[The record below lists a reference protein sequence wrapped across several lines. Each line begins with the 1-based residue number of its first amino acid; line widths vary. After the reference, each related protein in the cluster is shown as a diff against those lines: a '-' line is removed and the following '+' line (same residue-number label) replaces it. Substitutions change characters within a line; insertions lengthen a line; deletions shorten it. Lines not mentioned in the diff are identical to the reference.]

1 MNPKLDPIINRKLN
15 DFRSRRRNLIL
26 LRGLC
31 SGTFSFLGA
40 FVLIALLDYLTQG
53 RISGDF
59 RSGLSIIGYCI
70 VLVTVWKTCIK
81 SLLQLP
87 SAQKLARLLEQAS
100 PELKE
105 DLLSAV
111 ELGISNHDSSDS
123 DIFRNLVQKQASTKA
138 SKIDIKSILPL
149 GTLKYWLRGTVAL
162 VVCTLALLQIPEFG
176 SDLKLLMQRA
186 ILPGANLPPVT
197 LYDVVILSPDENV
210 THTPSNEPLRVVARI
225 TPKREGITFKKVNL
239 ETKTAQEI
247 RKVDLSKRSNE
258 KYFVDY
264 NVDDQAFAYRI
275 LVDDAPQT
283 EWRNMDVGARPFIE
297 SFQKDFIYPDYTELK
312 PLKTI
317 ENQGDLKAWEGT
329 IINLSLSAN
338 QPIRSG
344 RIEFQWLEKA
354 EEVRQIKP
362 DNENNILRTSIR
374 MTHPGTYRIKNL
386 IGNQWGWEGRPSS
399 IFEITVIPDLA
410 PSVKWIE
417 PQKRKLLVAPND
429 LLSFSALAE
438 DDLGLARVEYLM
450 KKNQGKWEVFS
461 IPELLDPRGHK
472 KASLSFNLDLLK
484 HKLKPGTL
492 AQIKLRA
499 QDLKGSRTET
509 EAIELSLI
517 SRDFDLSQLHLL
529 EKKSMVLDN
538 LEMIRTQTMLMH
550 KNFQPSLKDFQQNKL
565 DRSLFLEKS
574 NQLENEFLLTAEE
587 AYRDNLRALI
597 SMPRGADSFQLSM
610 LAQAHGQI
618 FHTFGTTW
626 EKICSHA
633 ENSTEANQVRAK
645 ANELSREVINRRM
658 SISGNF
664 RNVAQDLLNQHAE
677 TIAIAYLRS
686 LHKRQNEL
694 LDHSEQG
701 KALSFLIRRQEVAL
715 SQWNPIAKTMRY
727 SRDWQ
732 RSSTLKRI
740 QSEQL
745 KLLQSIDE
753 LGDDRKKLQIQ
764 ITKWGQTI
772 QNILRETQQKLAS
785 KSRESFRQKPE
796 ELYWNLHRNHLL
808 WQKLDEKWKKAV
820 QAQKKPEALSHAV
833 RNALSQSDIVTS
845 ETMMLSEVEQSRK
858 DQNAIFVKDS
868 GQTGRALI
876 KIQQESRETDDYA
889 ELSEKSSKIA
899 NSFDLLL
906 LQHHLIGSAN
916 QTLYFIRKESS
927 TSSSWQGAECARQ
940 WGRVESVWKPIL
952 DSMSR
957 MGLSNEVIEI
967 MRKLPNQ
974 NYRKNIIREMQ
985 NRLKFDQKETKLI
998 IEDTSLVFQD
1008 LQKIISLLKDEVR
1021 EARSFIN
1028 KNAPS
1033 IAELAKELAEETKIQ
1048 KQKIEEISENNNQDL
1063 VDKKEKLDNLN
1074 QEQEEISASV
1084 ENFAQALRQEANIQN
1099 LLDEYGREIA
1109 RDADDAAAL
1118 VEETESKIEEKL
1130 NEATQGQN
1138 SEEIENFT
1146 KQTIE
1151 KQEELIDQLN
1161 LIAEHF
1167 EKLDEQESVAA
1178 TRVELRDLEENLEI
1192 AEQLEE
1198 QYAQAERLAD
1208 LAKLAPKDLLEEL
1221 EEELKSNKAMQ
1232 QELSD
1237 LAQDTVE
1244 DANDQIEDALTKE
1257 ENLIDEL
1264 EKENKELQKQ
1274 KQEIAKQLKDLAK
1287 EAQTLAEQKIESV
1300 EEEAEKAQAD
1310 KLSKQ
1315 AEDLQVALAEEAQQT
1330 EEVIQSKP
1338 DTQELKDAALALA
1351 DALEETSNDLQ
1362 EIANDLNE
1370 QSELDSESALKKAE
1384 DAEKIAQETQAK
1396 VDSMEEKA
1404 NQLQNKAQKAQQ
1416 DSLKKQIEEEKAKEE
1431 VLESEDALEEAQEL
1445 ASQSRNDPTLQ
1456 ENLEEAKSKL
1466 ALQREDFQQAQESA
1480 SLTKEKA
1487 NQLTEEANLAQAEA
1501 EDAKQNAEN
1510 AKQEAE
1516 KANALAEALTN
1527 PNLQN
1532 SVNEASKKGNELA
1545 QEAAEEANDLKQVAE
1560 ELAEALDQLTEEA
1573 EGNAELLAEAEQTQ
1587 QELAEDLFE
1596 TSQELA
1602 RAARHEERLDNPFA
1616 GEALEKIAETI
1627 EETAL
1632 NDLLETAQAL
1642 ENQALANELEDLA
1655 KSAEELA
1662 EDLAS
1667 NQPQGDE
1674 EIAGELNAL
1683 AEETTELIEENPS
1696 FADIQDQAEEFSAQA
1711 GQTEEELS
1719 QLAQDLAGDAQ
1730 AAQEVAESSSKAAE
1744 QAKADMQA
1752 DQSEANEAAR
1762 EAKNLAQ
1769 ASEEA
1774 AQALENGTGTQN
1786 QASAAA
1792 EEALSAADNAAQLA
1806 AVAESAEEA
1815 FEKAQEQAQTD
1826 SNLANESI
1834 AEAEQA
1840 AKQAEEAADI
1850 AAAAN
1855 ELLDQFSETSP
1866 SNELANTDLPSAG
1879 MALNE
1884 VANALENQL
1893 EALENLQSGENI
1905 NPYPDTTESKLEEFQ
1920 AGQST
1925 AESPENFASAE
1936 EAFDSSTPFSDPE
1949 VSEVLAQTLDTLDQA
1964 IFSTENPFTEA
1975 ADSFPNESPPSGEP
1989 LQSVSMEPTTL
2000 GDPQSSETFQ
2010 SESGKPIPGNGPG
2023 FGAGSM
2029 ASTPSANQAI
2039 AQALQSLQLASE
2051 AHAQS
2056 MAQQRTKF
2064 MMADAQGNQLN
2075 SSDGEYQ
2082 VSPVAEVGDLP
2093 KFEQVM
2099 NEDEWGKLPAKLA
2112 KDLMEAEREKVSEN
2126 YRNQVQAYFQAMS
2139 NKARTTKK

>member
-1 MNPKLDPIINRKLN
+1 MNPKLDPIITRKLN

-31 SGTFSFLGA
+31 SGTLSFLGT

-70 VLVTVWKTCIK
+70 VLVTVWKTCIN

-111 ELGISNHDSSDS
+111 ELGISSHDSSDS

-138 SKIDIKSILPL
+138 SKIDIKSILPF

-283 EWRNMDVGARPFIE
+283 EWRNMGVAARPFIE

-312 PLKTI
+312 PVKTI

-354 EEVRQIKP
+354 EEVRQLKP

-386 IGNQWGWEGRPSS
+386 IGNQLDWEGRPSS
-399 IFEITVIPDLA
+399 IFGITVIPDLA

-417 PQKRKLLVAPND
+417 PQERKLLVAPND

-438 DDLGLARVEYLM
+438 DDLGLARVEYLI
-450 KKNQGKWEVFS
+450 KKNEGKWQVFP

-472 KASLSFNLDLLK
+472 KTALSFNLDLLK

-499 QDLKGSRTET
+499 HDLKGSRTET
-509 EAIELSLI
+509 EAIELSVI

-538 LEMIRTQTMLMH
+538 LEMIRTQTMLMQ

-597 SMPRGADSFQLSM
+597 AMPRGADSFQLSM
-610 LAQAHGQI
+610 LARAHGQI

-633 ENSTEANQVRAK
+633 ENSTEASQVRAK
-645 ANELSREVINRRM
+645 AYELSREVINRRM

-677 TIAIAYLRS
+677 TIAVAYLRS

-694 LDHSEQG
+694 LDHFEQG
-701 KALSFLIRRQEVAL
+701 KALPFLIRRQEVAL
-715 SQWNPIAKTMRY
+715 SQWNPIAKTMSY

-732 RSSTLKRI
+732 KSSTLKRI

-820 QAQKKPEALSHAV
+820 QAQNPETLSHAL
-833 RNALSQSDIVTS
+833 RDALSQSDIVIS

-858 DQNAIFVKDS
+858 DQNAIFVKDA

-889 ELSEKSSKIA
+889 ELSEKSAKISR
-899 NSFDLLL
+899 SFDLLL

-957 MGLSNEVIEI
+957 MRLSNEVIEI
-967 MRKLPNQ
+967 MKKLPNQ

-998 IEDTSLVFQD
+998 VEDARLVFQD
-1008 LQKIISLLKDEVR
+1008 LQKIISIFKDEVR
-1021 EARSFIN
+1021 EARLFIN

-1048 KQKIEEISENNNQDL
+1048 KQKIEKISENDNQDL

-1118 VEETESKIEEKL
+1118 VEETESKIAEKL

-1167 EKLDEQESVAA
+1167 EKLDAQESVAA

-1208 LAKLAPKDLLEEL
+1208 LAKLAPEDLLEEL

-1244 DANDQIEDALTKE
+1244 DANDQLEDALNKE

-1274 KQEIAKQLKDLAK
+1274 KQEIAKKLKGLAK
-1287 EAQTLAEQKIESV
+1287 QAQKLAEQKIESV

-1310 KLSKQ
+1310 TLSKK
-1315 AEDLQVALAEEAQQT
+1315 AKDLQEALAEEAQQT

-1338 DTQELKDAALALA
+1338 DTQELKNAALALA
-1351 DALEETSNDLQ
+1351 DSLEETSDDLQ
-1362 EIANDLNE
+1362 EIAKALNE

-1384 DAEKIAQETQAK
+1384 DAEKIAQETQVKA
-1396 VDSMEEKA
+1396 DSMEEKV

-1416 DSLKKQIEEEKAKEE
+1416 DSLKKQIEKEKAKEE

-1456 ENLEEAKSKL
+1456 ENLEKAKSKF
-1466 ALQREDFQQAQESA
+1466 AQQREDFQQAQESA
-1480 SLTKEKA
+1480 SLAKEQA
-1487 NQLTEEANLAQAEA
+1487 NQLTEEANLAQAKA

-1516 KANALAEALTN
+1516 EANALAEALTD

-1532 SVNEASKKGNELA
+1532 SVNEASKKGNKLA
-1545 QEAAEEANDLKQVAE
+1545 QEAAKESNDLKQLAE
-1560 ELAEALDQLTEEA
+1560 ELAEALDQLTKEA
-1573 EGNAELLAEAEQTQ
+1573 EGNAEILAEAEQTQ

-1602 RAARHEERLDNPFA
+1602 RAGRHEERLDNPSA
-1616 GEALEKIAETI
+1616 GEALENVAESI

-1632 NDLLETAQAL
+1632 NDLPETAQSL

-1655 KSAEELA
+1655 ESAEKLA
-1662 EDLAS
+1662 KELAS

-1683 AEETTELIEENPS
+1683 AEETTDLIEENPS
-1696 FADIQDQAEEFSAQA
+1696 FAELQNQAEEFSAQA
-1711 GQTEEELS
+1711 GQTEESLS
-1719 QLAQDLAGDAQ
+1719 QLAEDLAGDAQ
-1730 AAQEVAESSSKAAE
+1730 AAQEVAESSGEAAE

-1752 DQSEANEAAR
+1752 AQSEANEAAR
-1762 EAKNLAQ
+1762 EAENLAQ

-1774 AQALENGTGTQN
+1774 AQALENGTGSQN
-1786 QASAAA
+1786 QASD
-1792 EEALSAADNAAQLA
+1792 AADNAAQLA
-1806 AVAESAEEA
+1806 AVAKSAEEA

-1840 AKQAEEAADI
+1840 AKQAEESADL

-1855 ELLDQFSETSP
+1855 ELLDQFSETP
-1866 SNELANTDLPSAG
+1866 PFNELANADLPGAG

-1905 NPYPDTTESKLEEFQ
+1905 NPFPDATESKLEEFQ
-1920 AGQST
+1920 TGQST

-1936 EAFDSSTPFSDPE
+1936 DAFDSSTPFSDQE
-1949 VSEVLAQTLDTLDQA
+1949 VSQVLAQTLDTLDQA
-1964 IFSTENPFTEA
+1964 IFSTENPFNEPA
-1975 ADSFPNESPPSGEP
+1975 NSFPSESPPSGEP
-1989 LQSVSMEPTTL
+1989 LQSASMEPTTP
-2000 GDPQSSETFQ
+2000 GEPQSSETFP
-2010 SESGKPIPGNGPG
+2010 SESVEPIPGNGPG
-2023 FGAGSM
+2023 SGEGSM
-2029 ASTPSANQAI
+2029 ALTPSAIQAI